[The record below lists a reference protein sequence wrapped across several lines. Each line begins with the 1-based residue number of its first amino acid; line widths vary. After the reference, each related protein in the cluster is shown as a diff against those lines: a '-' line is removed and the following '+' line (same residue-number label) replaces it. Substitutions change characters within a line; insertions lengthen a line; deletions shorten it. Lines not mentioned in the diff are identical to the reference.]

1 MKTELV
7 AIDQVQLSPDNPRV
21 IKNDKFRKLVK
32 SIEEFPE
39 MLKVRPIVVDDDMVV
54 LGGNMRLRACL
65 EAGLKEVHILKASEF
80 SDEQKREFVIK
91 DNSSFGEWDWETLAN
106 EWDVEKLDEWGL
118 DLPSMA
124 HTEETYTTKVE
135 SPIYETKVV
144 KPTASELYDLHKY
157 NTLLSDIEKADIS
170 EADKQFLMFAAM
182 RHIKFNYSKIADYYA
197 HSDKEVQELMEN
209 SALVIID
216 YDKAI
221 EKGFVQLFKTFDELS
236 DLDG

>member
-7 AIDQVQLSPDNPRV
+7 PIDQVQLSPDNPRV

-80 SDEQKREFVIK
+80 SDDQKKEFVIK

-221 EKGFVQLFKTFDELS
+221 EKGFVQLFKTFEDLS
-236 DLDG
+236 ELDG

>member
-7 AIDQVQLSPDNPRV
+7 PIDQVQLSPDNPRV

-80 SDEQKREFVIK
+80 SDDQKKEFVIK

>member
-144 KPTASELYDLHKY
+144 KPTASELYDLHNY

>member
-7 AIDQVQLSPDNPRV
+7 PIDQVQLSPDNPRV
-21 IKNDKFRKLVK
+21 IKNDKFKKLVK

-80 SDEQKREFVIK
+80 SDDQKKEFVIK

-144 KPTASELYDLHKY
+144 KPTASELCDLHKY

-221 EKGFVQLFKTFDELS
+221 EKGFVQLFKTFEDLS
-236 DLDG
+236 ELDG

>member
-144 KPTASELYDLHKY
+144 KPTASELYDLHNY

-221 EKGFVQLFKTFDELS
+221 EKGF
-236 DLDG
+236 

>member
-7 AIDQVQLSPDNPRV
+7 PIDQVKLSPDNPRV
-21 IKNDKFRKLVK
+21 IKSSKFYKLVK

-39 MLKVRPIVVDDDMVV
+39 MLKIRPIVVDEDMIV

-65 EAGLKEVHILKASEF
+65 EAGLKEVHIVRASEF
-80 SDEQKREFVIK
+80 SDEQKSEFVIK
-91 DNSSFGEWDWETLAN
+91 DNSSFGEWDWEILAN
-106 EWDVEKLDEWGL
+106 KWDVEKLDEWGL
-118 DLPSMA
+118 DLPSMK
-124 HTEETYTTKVE
+124 HTEEAYSTKVE
-135 SPIYETKVV
+135 SPIYDTKVV
-144 KPTASELYDLHKY
+144 KPSASDLCDLNKY
-157 NTLLSDIEKADIS
+157 NALIERIEKSDIL
-170 EADKQFLMFAAM
+170 EADKRFLMYAAM

-197 HSDKEVQELMEN
+197 HSEKGVQELMEE

-221 EKGFVQLFKTFDELS
+221 ENGFVQLFNTFDELS

>member
-7 AIDQVQLSPDNPRV
+7 PIDQVQLSPDNPRV
-21 IKNDKFRKLVK
+21 IKSSKFYKLVK

-39 MLKVRPIVVDDDMVV
+39 MLKIRPIVVDKDMIV

-65 EAGLKEVHILKASEF
+65 EAGLKEVHIIRASEF
-80 SDEQKREFVIK
+80 SDDQKREFVIK
-91 DNSSFGEWDWETLAN
+91 DNSSFGEWDWEVLAN

-118 DLPSMA
+118 DLPSME
-124 HTEETYTTKVE
+124 HTEEEYTTKVE

-144 KPTASELYDLHKY
+144 KPNVSELCDLHKY
-157 NTLLSDIEKADIS
+157 NALIGRIEKADILK
-170 EADKQFLMFAAM
+170 ADKQFLMYAAM

-197 HSDKEVQELMEN
+197 HSEKNVQELMEE

-216 YDKAI
+216 YNKAI
-221 EKGFVQLFKTFDELS
+221 ENGFVQLFKTFDELS

>member
-7 AIDQVQLSPDNPRV
+7 SIDQVQLSPDNPRV

-80 SDEQKREFVIK
+80 SDDQKKEFVIK

>member
-7 AIDQVQLSPDNPRV
+7 PIDQVQLSPDNPRV

-80 SDEQKREFVIK
+80 SDDQKKEFVIK

-170 EADKQFLMFAAM
+170 MADKQFLMFAAM

-236 DLDG
+236 NLDG